1 MISLLLL
8 WSRSRATTTTLYRE
22 REREMAPPL
31 IRLVYIQGHR
41 EKKLQR
47 VVSKCLKLTYTQRGG
62 RAIAEALHCR
72 LFEAKLD

>member
-8 WSRSRATTTTLYRE
+8 WSRSRATTTTLY

-47 VVSKCLKLTYTQRGG
+47 VVSICLKLTYTQRGG